1 MCIVENMLFKKREST
16 LERCSKGNLRISADV
31 QPLCVRTSPLSRW
44 EFSPVCGHKYFFKRV
59 QCTNVNT
66 TSKEDLIRC
75 ADVNTCSKGEFSP
88 LECAEMYI
96 VHLQEMYTS
105 IKTEVWVCWPEVAD
119 APGRERLR

>member
-1 MCIVENMLFKKREST
+1 MGIFLQCPDINS
-16 LERCSKGNLRISADV
+16 
-31 QPLCVRTSPLSRW
+31 
-44 EFSPVCGHKYFFKRV
+44 KYFFKRV
-59 QCTNVNT
+59 QCT
-66 TSKEDLIRC
+66 
-75 ADVNTCSKGEFSP
+75 DVNTCSRGESSP